1 MSDDQN
7 SEPMDAYEALEL
19 LSDERKLEVASAIGK
34 VTLAWNKLQESL
46 AFLFASILHNHEG
59 TALAVWHSQNSD
71 LAQRNMI
78 RAAAQANANELRSDV
93 MDEIKW
99 LLDSADSLS
108 NRRNDTIHTHFSL
121 GIEGSEIVYLPDEW
135 SGSKHAKNLQ
145 GKDPLAEFK
154 RYSIW
159 ADRLSQY
166 AIKLREYV
174 RDPRDNSPLPGRPQ
188 KPR

>member
-19 LSDERKLEVASAIGK
+19 ISDERKLEVASAIGK

-46 AFLFASILHNHEG
+46 ALLFASIFRHNGEA
-59 TALAVWHSQNSD
+59 ALAVWHSQKND

-78 RAAAQANANELRSDV
+78 RAAAQANENELRSDV
-93 MDEIKW
+93 IDEIKW
-99 LLDSADSLS
+99 LLDRADSLS
-108 NRRNDTIHTHFSL
+108 IRRNDTIHTHFSL
-121 GIEGSEIVYLPDEW
+121 RIEGSKIAYLPDEW

-145 GKDPLAEFK
+145 GKDPLAEFN

-166 AIKLREYV
+166 AIELREYI
-174 RDPRDNSPLPGRPQ
+174 RDPCDNSALPGKRQ